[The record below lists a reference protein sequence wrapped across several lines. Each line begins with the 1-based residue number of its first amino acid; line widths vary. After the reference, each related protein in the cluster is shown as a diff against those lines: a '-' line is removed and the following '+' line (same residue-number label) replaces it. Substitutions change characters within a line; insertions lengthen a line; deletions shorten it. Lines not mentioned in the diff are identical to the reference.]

1 MPIKRPYRHEGASTE
16 PEPVRTIAE
25 AMAMLR
31 CCGTIRNLRKAGKLR
46 AINIG
51 VGQRRGGPRIL
62 LADILKL
69 AEPPKETAF
78 EAMQWAQQGRK

>member
-1 MPIKRPYRHEGASTE
+1 ME

-31 CCGTIRNLRKAGKLR
+31 CSRGTIRNLRKAGKLR
-46 AINIG
+46 AINIC
-51 VGQRRGGPRIL
+51 VGNRRGGPRIL

-69 AEPPKETAF
+69 TKPSNKTAF
-78 EAMQWAQQGRK
+78 ETMQWTQGRE

>member
-1 MPIKRPYRHEGASTE
+1 ME

-25 AMAMLR
+25 AMVMLR
-31 CCGTIRNLRKAGKLR
+31 CSRGTIRNLRKAGKLR

-51 VGQRRGGPRIL
+51 VGKRRGGPRIL

-69 AEPPKETAF
+69 AEPPNETAL
-78 EAMQWAQQGRK
+78 EAMRGRSKAVGERQPPRAL

>member
-1 MPIKRPYRHEGASTE
+1 ME

-25 AMAMLR
+25 TMAMLR
-31 CCGTIRNLRKAGKLR
+31 CSRGTIRNLRKAGKLR

-51 VGQRRGGPRIL
+51 VGKHRGGPRIL

-69 AEPPKETAF
+69 AEPPNETGS
-78 EAMQWAQQGRK
+78 ETVQRAQQGRK